1 MLPGI
6 ILLLTILSY
15 SVIVAQSFMYMI
27 ALKKA
32 QYKMKAA
39 SYIELRQLLDAG
51 FKANYKYAVYAALL
65 SNLALLVM
73 ISKHAAS
80 VFFVTSALAF
90 CALIIDILLSVKGN
104 VPINEAINTWSA
116 DKYPADWADY
126 RTEWLQIFQY
136 RQVVTIM
143 GFIILLAGSVFGLY

>member
-1 MLPGI
+1 MLPRI

-27 ALKKA
+27 AFKKA

-73 ISKHAAS
+73 ISKDAAS
-80 VFFVTSALAF
+80 IFFVTSLLAF

-116 DKYPADWADY
+116 ENYPADWADY

-136 RQVVTIM
+136 RQAVTIT
-143 GFIILLAGSVFGLY
+143 GFILLLAGSVFGLY